1 MNTALAAM
9 RKFIPLPAPDTFRRV
24 APEAARIILAALT
37 AYGVGIFLSLP
48 EPFWGSFA
56 AVVATRGHVEAAWRI
71 GTRRI
76 VGALAGAAW
85 AIAVT
90 VTTRGHLAEGVSL
103 AIVVALPALL
113 AAWKPLYRSAL
124 VTALIIMTASA
135 QAAWGIAVLRV
146 AALALGAGTAIFI
159 SFVVFPQSA
168 ETTAKKL
175 AAAVRRTLLRSVK
188 ASRQGEEITLQMDT
202 LWHHLESMNKLA
214 SVGGRGDKQAGG
226 TEKLYR
232 AAAKAACSVSVA
244 LRLARETDATVPG
257 ETAREASL
265 GDAIQRL
272 VRRDLH
278 TLEQALQGKR
288 P

>member
-1 MNTALAAM
+1 MNTALATI
-9 RKFIPLPAPDTFRRV
+9 RKFIPLPAPDTFRQA

-37 AYGVGIFLSLP
+37 AYGVGAFLSLP

-56 AVVATRGHVEAAWRI
+56 AVVATRGHVEAAWHI
-71 GTRRI
+71 GIRRI
-76 VGALAGAAW
+76 AGALAGAAW

-124 VTALIIMTASA
+124 VTALIIMTVGA
-135 QAAWGIAVLRV
+135 QAAWGVALLRV
-146 AALALGAGTAIFI
+146 AALALGAGTAVFI

-168 ETTAKKL
+168 AATAKKL
-175 AAAVRRTLLRSVK
+175 ATVVRRTLLQSVK
-188 ASRQGEEITLQMDT
+188 ASRQGEDITLQMDT

-214 SVGGRGDKQAGG
+214 SVARRGSKQGGE

-257 ETAREASL
+257 ETAGEAAM

-272 VRRDLH
+272 VRRDLN
-278 TLEQALQGKR
+278 TLEQALQEKR
-288 P
+288 W